1 MRSHRKYM
9 NKKTLLIL
17 FFAFFQNFIL
27 YSQLKND
34 TNWEN
39 QAQIFIKKFYDKD
52 FEYCYSQ
59 FDESVKKSFSLDL
72 FKQAYSQLEF
82 GSGPMVSIGKTKLV
96 EQKGYFITGTEV
108 KHKKNE
114 LIIEITY
121 GKNGKIFGFFFKPP
135 KSKSNDNYK
144 APTYVKKSNFQ
155 SDSITFGEKYKLD
168 GILTYPKTG
177 NTFPLIILVH
187 GSGPNDLDETIG
199 PNKPFK
205 DIAEGLSSNGIAV
218 FRYNKRTLK
227 YGEELSKYDSLTLED
242 ETIQD
247 AIFAFNKL
255 SNHQK
260 IDKSQ
265 IYILGHSLGGFAIPQ
280 IAKSTS
286 TAAGYIILAGS
297 NQPLEQKILEQ
308 YEYISN
314 LKNNQGITKEILA
327 VIKQQVERVSKNNFD
342 LNTPKDSL
350 PFGASPLYWKY
361 LNDYKPLEEIK
372 KIQNKILVL
381 QGERD
386 YQVTVAEFNNWKSAL
401 SNNTKASFILY
412 PELNHLFM
420 EGEGKGKATPEEYSK
435 PSNVSEK
442 VINDILQWV
451 KSN

>member
-1 MRSHRKYM
+1 MLSHRKYM
-9 NKKTLLIL
+9 NIKTLFIL
-17 FFAFFQNFIL
+17 LFVFFQNSIL
-27 YSQLKND
+27 FSQLSNNS
-34 TNWEN
+34 NWEN
-39 QAQIFIKKFYDKD
+39 QAQTFIKKFYEKQFD
-52 FEYCYSQ
+52 FCYSQ
-59 FDESVKKSFSLDL
+59 FDESVKKSFSLEL

-82 GSGPMVSIGKTKLV
+82 SSGPMVSIGETKVV
-96 EQKGYFITGTEV
+96 EQKGYHITGTQV
-108 KHKKNE
+108 KHKNNE

-121 GKNGKIFGFFFKPP
+121 GNNGKIFGFFFKPP
-135 KSKSNDNYK
+135 KSKSDDNYK
-144 APTYVKKSNFQ
+144 SPAYVKKSLFQ
-155 SDSITFGEKYKLD
+155 SDSITFDEKYKLD
-168 GILTYPKTG
+168 GILTYPLTG
-177 NTFPLIILVH
+177 SSFPLIILVH

-205 DIAEGLSSNGIAV
+205 DIAEGLSSKGIAV

-247 AIFAFNKL
+247 AIIAFNQL
-255 SNHQK
+255 SNHPK
-260 IDKSQ
+260 IDRRQ

-286 TAAGYIILAGS
+286 TAAGFIIFAGS

-327 VIKQQVERVSKNNFD
+327 IIKQQVDKISSNNFT

-350 PFGASPLYWKY
+350 PFGAYPAYWLY
-361 LNDYKPLEEIK
+361 LNQYKPLDDIR
-372 KIQNKILVL
+372 KIDDKILVL

-386 YQVTVAEFNNWKSAL
+386 YQVTVTEFNNWKSAL

-420 EGEGKGKATPEEYSK
+420 EGKGKATPEEYSK

-451 KSN
+451 KTSN

>member
-1 MRSHRKYM
+1 MLSHRRYM
-9 NKKTLLIL
+9 YIRFTLLLFFVLFQNSIL
-17 FFAFFQNFIL
+17 F
-27 YSQLKND
+27 SQINND
-34 TNWEN
+34 SNWEN
-39 QAQIFIKKFYDKD
+39 KAQTFIKKFYEKD
-52 FEYCYSQ
+52 FDYCYSQ

-82 GSGPMVSIGKTKLV
+82 GSGAMVSIGKTKLV

-108 KHKKNE
+108 KHKKND

-135 KSKSNDNYK
+135 KAKVENNYK
-144 APTYVKKSNFQ
+144 SPNYVNKSNFQ
-155 SDSITFGEKYKLD
+155 SDSIIFGEKYKLD
-168 GILTYPKTG
+168 GILTHPKEG
-177 NTFPLIILVH
+177 NAFPLIILVH

-205 DIAEGLSSNGIAV
+205 DIAEGLSSKGIAV

-247 AIFAFNKL
+247 AIFAFNHL
-255 SNHQK
+255 SNHHK
-260 IDKSQ
+260 IDKSK
-265 IYILGHSLGGFAIPQ
+265 IYILGHSLGGYAIPQ

-314 LKNNQGITKEILA
+314 LKNNQGISKEILEG
-327 VIKQQVERVSKNNFD
+327 IKTQVKRVSTNNFD
-342 LNTPKDSL
+342 ENTPKDSL
-350 PFGASPLYWKY
+350 PFGANPLYWKY
-361 LNDYKPLEEIK
+361 LNAYKPLEDVK
-372 KIQNKILVL
+372 KIKAKILVL

-386 YQVTVAEFNNWKSAL
+386 YQVTITEFGNWKSSLNENKNA
-401 SNNTKASFILY
+401 KFILY
-412 PELNHLFM
+412 PTLNHFFM
-420 EGEGKGKATPEEYSK
+420 EGKGKATPEEYFKSG
-435 PSNVSEK
+435 NVSDK
-442 VINDILQWV
+442 VINDILQWI
-451 KSN
+451 SN